1 MIGSNEI
8 DPVDTNAGVI
18 VVAVVA
24 RSRCI
29 SDDDDDDDDDDDG
42 NAYDDGDD
50 EYEDD
55 IVVVVDGFSLL
66 NRFCLCFVMRALNGR
81 LFGIGDVV
89 SLERGEE
96 EESYS

>member
-29 SDDDDDDDDDDDG
+29 SDDDDEDDG

-55 IVVVVDGFSLL
+55 IVVVVDGISLL

-89 SLERGEE
+89 SLEREEE

>member
-29 SDDDDDDDDDDDG
+29 SVVGDDDDDDD
-42 NAYDDGDD
+42 NAYDD
-50 EYEDD
+50 EV
-55 IVVVVDGFSLL
+55 VVVVDGISLL
-66 NRFCLCFVMRALNGR
+66 NRSCLCFVMRALNGR

-89 SLERGEE
+89 SLEREEE